1 MTPDN
6 AFYYHASYV
15 AAAVVYVGYAV
26 SLAVRARRLRVRL
39 ASQPAPPSK
48 PG

>member
-26 SLAVRARRLRVRL
+26 SLAVRVRRLRVRL
-39 ASQPAPPSK
+39 ASQPAPPAK

>member
-26 SLAVRARRLRVRL
+26 SLAVRVRRLRARL
-39 ASQPAPPSK
+39 ATHPAPAAK
-48 PG
+48 PR